1 MVDISSIN
9 HGFSGQQMTQ
19 MTSQD
24 KPVLIDSH
32 GQVVPHDGLL
42 GIFPGDAWH
51 SPFFLE
57 DRYYLMCME
66 SMYVYIYICDVCKSL
81 CIQNTKTIMIFKYI
95 CIHVYA
101 YVCAYHWDYGTI
113 DLYRHRLVFSE
124 APFALT
130 MHWLQLWATRFHQT
144 WWNSAIRLEE
154 KEKQEFYQRLLHD
167 HAVVADAEDW
177 NGLDR
182 FYRFL
187 RMNHWHIML
196 FNH

>member
-1 MVDISSIN
+1 
-9 HGFSGQQMTQ
+9 MTQ
-19 MTSQD
+19 MTSHD
-24 KPVLIDSH
+24 KPILIDSH

-51 SPFFLE
+51 LTFFLLE

-66 SMYVYIYICDVCKSL
+66 SMYDIYIYVCDVCKSL

-95 CIHVYA
+95 YIYTCLCICMCIPLRLWH
-101 YVCAYHWDYGTI
+101 I
-113 DLYRHRLVFSE
+113 FDLYRHRLVFSE

-130 MHWLQLWATRFHQT
+130 MHWLQLWAIRFHQT
-144 WWNSAIRLEE
+144 WWNSTRSGWKRRKNRSSTSA
-154 KEKQEFYQRLLHD
+154 FCTNMRLLPMRRTGM
-167 HAVVADAEDW
+167 DW
-177 NGLDR
+177 IGFTD
-182 FYRFL
+182 FL